1 VEARLRNCILFTL
14 NISENKEPQSIVLL
28 CVTSEICFLFR
39 GMNIISCVQK
49 QIFGLTN
56 DEVEWFR
63 MLCTKNVHNLHKVQS
78 IIGIVEC
85 HRF

>member
-1 VEARLRNCILFTL
+1 MEARLSNCILFTL
-14 NISENKEPQSIVLL
+14 NISENMVPQSIVLF
-28 CVTSEICFLFR
+28 CVTSEICFLVR

-63 MLCTKNVHNLHKVQS
+63 MLCTKNVHKLQS
-78 IIGIVEC
+78 IIRMVEC